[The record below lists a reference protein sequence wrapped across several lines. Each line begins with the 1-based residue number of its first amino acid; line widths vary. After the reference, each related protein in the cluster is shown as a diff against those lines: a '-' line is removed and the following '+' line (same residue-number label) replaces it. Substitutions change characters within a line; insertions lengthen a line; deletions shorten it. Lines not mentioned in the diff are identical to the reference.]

1 MEYWPIYEYCE
12 EMVSVKKSSRGN
24 RYQLSDDKI
33 FKAIFENY
41 NIKISDKGHLEFDDI
56 LLEFSIETDEF
67 PDDSALISNLKFDD
81 KYKPMNII
89 ATEKHTKPKSR
100 FTEASLVK

>member
-1 MEYWPIYEYCE
+1 MKRWYLLKKVAVVTDTSFLKIRYLKQYLKIIILKYQIKDALNLTIYCWNL
-12 EMVSVKKSSRGN
+12 VLR
-24 RYQLSDDKI
+24 
-33 FKAIFENY
+33 
-41 NIKISDKGHLEFDDI
+41 
-56 LLEFSIETDEF
+56 SIETDEF